1 MRSLPFILFC
11 VSISSH
17 AGAADLCAGLP
28 LARAKT
34 AANFCVGIVA
44 TGFKAPRAVLPL
56 ANGDLIV
63 ADMGSWE
70 ANKGRL
76 WRMHQENGVYVGSL
90 IADKLDRPNSLA
102 LGPDG
107 LVYFT
112 LAGRVARF
120 DPHLNQPAMVDVI
133 GGNAAT
139 PPLPSRGRHVLS
151 GLIFSKEND
160 LFVSV
165 GSASDHCEAEDGTA
179 PTSGVCA
186 EGEGAQAL
194 GTIRKYGMRWP
205 GGTVTSTETWASGLR
220 NAMAMAV
227 DPASG
232 KLWQADNA
240 RDSIQLAMP
249 GLANDNELPHDELN
263 LIERGVH
270 YGWPYCYDANLAS
283 PEYPGQRCTGYRA
296 PRRLLPAHAAP
307 LGMLFYRGD
316 NFPTRYK
323 NSLIVTYHGYRQHG
337 HRIVAL
343 LPDRAGHPLGRSV
356 DLVKG
361 SRLKGV
367 TGVVAPV
374 GIMQGADGDL
384 YFADDH
390 ARAIF
395 KLHYNPPGR

>member
-1 MRSLPFILFC
+1 MRNLPFILFG
-11 VSISSH
+11 VSLTAHSGTLDS
-17 AGAADLCAGLP
+17 CAGLP

-34 AANFCVGIVA
+34 AAHFCVGIVA

-56 ANGDLIV
+56 SDGDLIV

-76 WRMHQENGVYVGSL
+76 WRLHRQNDRYTGVL

-107 LVYFT
+107 MVYFT

-120 DPHLNQPAMVDVI
+120 DPRLAKPAIVDVI
-133 GGNAAT
+133 GGAAT
-139 PPLPSRGRHVLS
+139 IPALPSRGRHILS
-151 GLIFSKEND
+151 GLTFNNEND

-165 GSASDHCEAEDGTA
+165 GSASDHCETEDGA
-179 PTSGVCA
+179 QPKPGICM
-186 EGEGAQAL
+186 EGDGPQAL
-194 GTIRKYGMRWP
+194 ATIRKYAMRWP
-205 GGTVTSTETWASGLR
+205 GGTVTSSQTWASGLR
-220 NAMAMAV
+220 NSMAMAV
-227 DPASG
+227 DPSSG

-240 RDSIQLAMP
+240 CDSIQLAMP

-263 LIERGVH
+263 LIEPGKH

-283 PEYPGQRCTGYRA
+283 PEYPGQRCSAYRA
-296 PRRLLPAHAAP
+296 PKRLFPAHAAP
-307 LGMLFYRGD
+307 LGMLFYRGGG
-316 NFPTRYK
+316 FPARYK
-323 NSLIVTYHGYRQHG
+323 NSLVVTYHGYRQHG

-343 LPDRAGHPLGRSV
+343 LPDRAGNPLGRSV
-356 DLVKG
+356 DLVTG
-361 SRLKGV
+361 ARLKGSV
-367 TGVVAPV
+367 GVAAPV
-374 GIMQGADGDL
+374 GIAQAPNGDL

-395 KLHYNPPGR
+395 TLHYIPPAQ